1 MQISARGKRSLEA
14 FLKVRTNFIK
24 GPLKQGT
31 LQFRRVYQ
39 RNESFLEQKQLVYI
53 LKI

>member
-1 MQISARGKRSLEA
+1 MQINAREKRSLGA
-14 FLKVRTNFIK
+14 FLKARTDFIK
-24 GPLKQGT
+24 GPLKQGS